1 MFLND
6 PILYRCKSLDYIV
19 YKEKDFSGNN
29 LQIALKKIFANE
41 KVGGGRQ
48 RRRKKVINDSFR
60 FVILLLLLFLRFEF
74 VNIKK

>member
-41 KVGGGRQ
+41 KVI
-48 RRRKKVINDSFR
+48 RRYKVLQDAKE
-60 FVILLLLLFLRFEF
+60 LL
-74 VNIKK
+74 V